1 MLFQNLGRKVLMG
14 GKKMGQKVIAGGKWF
29 GNKIWE
35 NKGKLLMA
43 GTALAGLHGIDVA
56 LENPAVQEA
65 RSGLAHIPMEAV
77 GQREGFKE
85 QVKDVVFR
93 QPLQKAADRAKAL
106 AQKGAEKG
114 MDIATDI
121 LFYGVPKRHSAELKI
136 LDRAGLDPSGK
147 PKRPEPSWD

>member
-1 MLFQNLGRKVLMG
+1 MG

-43 GTALAGLHGIDVA
+43 GTALAGLHGIDKV
-56 LENPAVQEA
+56 LENPAVQQA
-65 RSGLAHIPMEAV
+65 REGLAEIPSDAP
-77 GQREGFKE
+77 GQREGFRE

-106 AQKGAEKG
+106 AQKGADRG